1 MKIKND
7 EQNQKFSY
15 IKAGL
20 TAFLVIA
27 AVILFFFIV
36 FKLDAIAGFCVKIVN
51 ILQPVI
57 MGAVIAFLIKP
68 ITNYLENNIFLLLN
82 KIFKKQ
88 GKFKKFSRYSAIS
101 LSLILF
107 VLLISVFFYMVIP
120 EFAKTLTNL
129 ISVLPGQIKSFS
141 VWLINLMQSNL
152 TVSEIL
158 NNIFTSFQ
166 NWFQE
171 NFVSNATVY
180 ATYLATG
187 VIDVVSFVLDFLI
200 GLVVAFYVLSSK
212 NTLKLQLKKILY
224 AIFDKKTTH
233 KIIDVLKK
241 SDAIF
246 SGFINGKLINA
257 LIIGLLCFIGCSIMG
272 IPYVMLISV
281 VIAVT
286 DMIPVFGPYIGA
298 VPCALLILLYSPI
311 KCLYFIIYIIL
322 LQVFDGNVIG
332 PKILGESTGLS
343 AFWVMV
349 SILLGGG
356 LFGIIGML
364 IGVPVFAVFYYLLKT
379 LINYLLNRKNL
390 PVEAYA
396 YNGAGF
402 ENNSTVI
409 EGEEDEQKSTDKAE

>member
-1 MKIKND
+1 MKLKKD

-15 IKAGL
+15 IKAGI
-20 TAFLVIA
+20 TSFLVIA
-27 AVILFFFIV
+27 AVILFFFLI
-36 FKLDAIAGFCVKIVN
+36 FKMNAILGFLIKILN
-51 ILQPVI
+51 ILQPII

-68 ITNYLENNIFLLLN
+68 ISNFFEKNISVFLN

-88 GKFKKFSRYSAIS
+88 GKFKKISRYTAIS
-101 LSLILF
+101 ISLILF
-107 VLLISVFFYMVIP
+107 VFIISVFFYMIIP
-120 EFAKTLTNL
+120 EFATTLTNL
-129 ISVLPGQIKSFS
+129 IYALPGEIKNFS
-141 VWLINLMQSNL
+141 VWIISIMESNSNVAEVINKLLASL
-152 TVSEIL
+152 ET
-158 NNIFTSFQ
+158 
-166 NWFQE
+166 WFQT
-171 NFVSNATVY
+171 NIVSNATTY

-200 GLVVAFYVLSSK
+200 GLIVAFYILSGK

-224 AIFDKKTTH
+224 ALFNKKTTE
-233 KIIDVLKK
+233 KIVDVLKK
-241 SDAIF
+241 SDTIF

-257 LIIGLLCFIGCSIMG
+257 LIIGILCFIGCSIMK

-298 VPCALLILLYSPI
+298 VPCALLILLNSPI
-311 KCLYFIIYIIL
+311 KCLYFILFIIL

-356 LFGIIGML
+356 LFGIVGML
-364 IGVPVFAVFYYLLKT
+364 IGVPVFAVLYYLIKT
-379 LINYLLNRKNL
+379 FINYLLSRKNL
-390 PVEAYA
+390 PTEAYLFV
-396 YNGAGF
+396 G
-402 ENNSTVI
+402 NNIEKPVTQT
-409 EGEEDEQKSTDKAE
+409 EGEENEQESTDKAE